1 MSSKNPAQRLRDILE
16 NIDAIRDFTSG
27 MDVEMFVSSRKTIYA
42 ATRALE
48 IISEASR
55 RLPDDF
61 KSRYPSL
68 DWPAIAAAGNV
79 YRHEYE
85 TVDDALVWHT
95 IKQSLDELD
104 VAVKAE
110 LTRLGELGA

>member
-1 MSSKNPAQRLRDILE
+1 MPSKNPAQRLQDILE
-16 NIDAIRDFTSG
+16 NISAIRDFTSG
-27 MDVEMFVSSRKTIYA
+27 MDVEIFMSSRKTIYA
-42 ATRALE
+42 VTRALE

-61 KSRYPSL
+61 KSRHPAL

-95 IKQSLDELD
+95 VKQSLDELD
-104 VAVKAE
+104 AVVRAE
-110 LTRLGELGA
+110 LVRLGELRS